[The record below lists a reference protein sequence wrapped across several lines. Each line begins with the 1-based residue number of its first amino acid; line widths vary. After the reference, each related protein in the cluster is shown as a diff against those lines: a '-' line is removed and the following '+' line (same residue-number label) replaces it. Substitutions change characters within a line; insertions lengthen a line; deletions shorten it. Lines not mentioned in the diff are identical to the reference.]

1 VRRSARRAAAPQVQ
15 LLLYLDQNYLSG
27 IVKRKVA
34 FREFEPVLRAAV
46 ARGAVAVPESEA
58 HRLESAARP
67 DLPLLELLREL
78 SAGLTL
84 PNEHGAVARHCERR
98 LDAILDRDFP
108 ERRSRA
114 SDRLDIRALTVAL
127 PRCRL
132 VTCDAFMADLVRRTG
147 LDVRFRCELF
157 TGRRADVE
165 RLRRR
170 LEGLSGASAVSH
182 RD

>member
-1 VRRSARRAAAPQVQ
+1 VRSPGGE

-27 IVKRKVA
+27 IVKRKPA
-34 FREFEPVLRAAV
+34 FRELEPVLRAAV
-46 ARGAVAVPESEA
+46 GRGAVGVPESDA
-58 HRLESAARP
+58 HRLESAPRP

-78 SAGLTL
+78 SGGRSL
-84 PNEHGAVARHCERR
+84 PHEHGAVERSNERR
-98 LDAILDRDFP
+98 LAMTLEREWP
-108 ERRSRA
+108 ERRARA
-114 SDRLDIRALTVAL
+114 SDRLDVRALAIAL

-132 VTCDAFMADLVRRTG
+132 VTCDAFMADVVRRTR

-170 LEGLSGASAVSH
+170 LEGLG
-182 RD
+182 